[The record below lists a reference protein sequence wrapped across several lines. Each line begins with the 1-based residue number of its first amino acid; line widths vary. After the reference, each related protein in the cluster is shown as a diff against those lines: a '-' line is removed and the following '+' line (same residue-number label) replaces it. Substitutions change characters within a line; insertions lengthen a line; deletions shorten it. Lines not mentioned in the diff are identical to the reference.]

1 VGGEPLVPPPRE
13 KRRAPRKPKAAGEDA
28 AQSGEEEAGT
38 NNNDNENGGSK
49 RSPKKAAPVQREP
62 PFHHVI
68 PEDVKAEIAE
78 KGLKLVRNTV
88 DLALGGSRIKLG
100 QGGYASLIDSTCL
113 IGEGSFTCDEAGNVT
128 FSWERCMQ
136 LSADGQWQT
145 ADETKLMPS
154 LSLADGKS
162 NDRYGKRCPQIST
175 CRNAAGSPFHF
186 VFLQLLLPRSK
197 ATRRPNRYGDLASPT
212 QKISLRSMASK

>member
-13 KRRAPRKPKAAGEDA
+13 KKRSARKPKVAGEEG
-28 AQSGEEEAGT
+28 AQSGDDKEADT
-38 NNNDNENGGSK
+38 NNNENGASK
-49 RSPKKAAPVQREP
+49 RNPKKAAPVQREP

-68 PEDVKAEIAE
+68 PDDVKAEIAE

-113 IGEGSFTCDEAGNVT
+113 IGEGSFTCDALGNVT

-145 ADETKLMPS
+145 AEVSTLLAS

-162 NDRYGKRCPQIST
+162 NNRYDAPKSQLVEMPLT
-175 CRNAAGSPFHF
+175 HPFILF
-186 VFLQLLLPRSK
+186 PSQLLLPRSR
-197 ATRRPNRYGDLASPT
+197 ATRRLNRYGDLASPT